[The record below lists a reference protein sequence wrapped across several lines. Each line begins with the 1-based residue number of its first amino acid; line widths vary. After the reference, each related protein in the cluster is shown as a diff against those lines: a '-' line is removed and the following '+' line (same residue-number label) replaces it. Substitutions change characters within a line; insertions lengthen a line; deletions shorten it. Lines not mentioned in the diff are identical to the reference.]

1 MGQISGQKGGETM
14 SNQVLTQKGKRL
26 VSGLIEATKTGAG
39 DFARGY
45 RRGKPRGSVKVEPV
59 GKYWGVFDYD
69 PQPGV
74 EYMTIEEG
82 EKLGKSRFGS
92 LDFHAGN
99 Y

>member
-1 MGQISGQKGGETM
+1 M
-14 SNQVLTQKGKRL
+14 SNQVLNEEAKRL
-26 VSGLIEATKTGAG
+26 VSGLIEATKSGAG

-74 EYMTIEEG
+74 KYMTVEEG
-82 EKLGKSRFGS
+82 EKYGQRRYG
-92 LDFHAGN
+92 
-99 Y
+99 